1 MNLALFVFDET
12 EPKVLMCWRQK
23 TEIEPQKRHVEPPA
37 KKSMRRFVVLRV
49 LMFGAHCDNS
59 SLRQAWI
66 NHILANPLKK
76 MTRWDCHGP
85 EGWCLSL

>member
-1 MNLALFVFDET
+1 MLEA
-12 EPKVLMCWRQK
+12 K

-37 KKSMRRFVVLRV
+37 KKSMRRFVVLPV

-66 NHILANPLKK
+66 NHIRANPLKK